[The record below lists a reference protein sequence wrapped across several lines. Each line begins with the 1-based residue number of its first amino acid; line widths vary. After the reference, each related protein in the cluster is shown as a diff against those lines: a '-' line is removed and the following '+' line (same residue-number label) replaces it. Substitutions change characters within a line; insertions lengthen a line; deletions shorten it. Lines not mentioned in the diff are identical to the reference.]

1 MPAEQP
7 VGDRRPLPR
16 LRSALRGTLV
26 HREYRRIRSRR
37 GAERERDALRSVET
51 YCLFLGH
58 ARSGHSFLG
67 ALLDA
72 HPQIVLADEHDPFDY
87 LTSGFSREQLLWLP
101 IDVARD
107 QANRLRQK
115 RGRSGRIYSY
125 RVPDQWQGRYEDL
138 RVIGSSNAG
147 GTVRTLAADP
157 SLIDRLRSTMRDI
170 AVRFVH
176 VARNPYDN
184 IATMMLR
191 SGRSFESATER
202 YFENWR
208 HIEDLV
214 ERIGPDSVHSVRHE
228 DLIAD
233 PAPVLAAII
242 GFLGLE
248 ASSDYLRACAE
259 LVYGTPARSRASVEW
274 SPEQRA
280 RIDAGIAQFSGL
292 EGYSFD
298 S

>member
-1 MPAEQP
+1 MA
-7 VGDRRPLPR
+7 
-16 LRSALRGTLV
+16 
-26 HREYRRIRSRR
+26 
-37 GAERERDALRSVET
+37 SVET

-72 HPQIVLADEHDPFDY
+72 HPQIVLADELDPFGY
-87 LTSGFSREQLLWLP
+87 LDSGFSREQLLWLS

-107 QANRLRQK
+107 QAHRLRQK
-115 RGRSGRIYSY
+115 RGRGGGVYSY
-125 RVPDQWQGRYEDL
+125 RVPDQWQGRYDDV

-157 SLIDRLRSTMRDI
+157 SLIDRLRGTMGDVD
-170 AVRFVH
+170 VRFVH

-191 SGRSFESATER
+191 SGRSFDSAAER
-202 YFENWR
+202 YFENW
-208 HIEDLV
+208 HMIEELV
-214 ERIGPDSVHSVRHE
+214 ERIGPGAVHSVRHE
-228 DLIAD
+228 QLISD
-233 PAPVLAAII
+233 PASVLAAVIA
-242 GFLGLE
+242 FFGLQ
-248 ASSDYLRACAE
+248 ASSDYLAACAGV
-259 LVYGTPARSRASVEW
+259 VYGTPARSRGSIEW

-292 EGYSFD
+292 QGYSFE